1 MANLIATMT
10 CPICKH
16 AARVAMPTDRRVLV
30 YVCTR
35 CQATLTPKE
44 GDHCVFCSYADLPCP
59 QKQDQAYDL

>member
-1 MANLIATMT
+1 
-10 CPICKH
+10 
-16 AARVAMPTDRRVLV
+16 MPTDRRVLV
-30 YVCTR
+30 YECTR